1 MTNSPTIHQN
11 PNPPFS
17 YSMISLP
24 NPTSVILEMIGAQT
38 SPDGSFIPTEQTNAE
53 WIQSLP
59 PEVLAYLSGLIND
72 EGYPLEDC
80 RQFVEDYGYRY
91 LTDGSYEKWAEL
103 TDDGYDN
110 EAIVAFVEDNGIE
123 NIEYFEDAY
132 YGEFESIRDAVEGL
146 MENIGVEV
154 PDFVVIDYEA
164 TWDSKFRHDFT
175 FEGGYLFNNN
185 W

>member
-1 MTNSPTIHQN
+1 
-11 PNPPFS
+11 
-17 YSMISLP
+17 MISLP
-24 NPTSVILEMIGAQT
+24 NPTSVILDMIDTQT
-38 SPDGSFIPTEQTNAE
+38 STDGSFIVTEQTNAE

-59 PEVLAYLSGLIND
+59 PEVLSYLSNLVNE

-80 RQFVEDYGYRY
+80 RQFVEDYGYKY
-91 LTDGSYEKWAEL
+91 FTNGSYEKWAEL

-132 YGEFESIRDAVEGL
+132 CGEYRDIVEVVENL
-146 MENIGVEV
+146 MEIYEV
-154 PDFVVIDYEA
+154 DVPNFVCIDYQG
-164 TWDSKFRHDFT
+164 TWDRNLRHDYT
-175 FEGGYLFNNN
+175 FEGGYLFNRA

>member
-1 MTNSPTIHQN
+1 
-11 PNPPFS
+11 
-17 YSMISLP
+17 MILDMVD
-24 NPTSVILEMIGAQT
+24 TQT
-38 SPDGSFIPTEQTNAE
+38 SPDGSFIVKEETNAE

-59 PEVLAYLSGLIND
+59 PEVLVYLSNLIND

-80 RQFVEDYGYRY
+80 RQFVEDYGYKY
-91 LTDGSYEKWAEL
+91 FLDGSYEKWAEL

-110 EAIVAFVEDNGIE
+110 EAIVAFVEDNGVHS
-123 NIEYFEDAY
+123 IEYFEDAY

-146 MENIGVEV
+146 METLGVEV
-154 PDFVVIDYEA
+154 PHFVVIDYEA

-175 FEGGYLFNNN
+175 FEGRYLFNNN